1 MLPSIRLMPDFSLHL
16 CLTAS
21 DPADHE
27 FKNELMHV
35 IWAVGQ
41 RQGAYRHSPCSALE
55 TSKVSISD
63 YYKKDELKYH
73 GVGSLQRGT
82 ASVNFFCESIC

>member
-1 MLPSIRLMPDFSLHL
+1 MRPMLDFSLHV